1 MGQHGKHRHLVG
13 TPPTGRGEQAGSTRP
28 LNPFAARAISAAFA
42 VLVPGIANAACRL
55 ALALALDVSG
65 SVDGVEY
72 VQQMNGVVEAL
83 SDPEVQAV
91 LFATPEVPVNLA
103 IFEWSASSYQQVIV
117 DWTALHSPA
126 DVEMIR
132 NKLLGWQR
140 APAPEATGL
149 GAALE
154 YGAAMIARAPA
165 CWDQTLDISADGENN
180 DWPLPYRLRENGQ
193 LGRMNVNALVIA
205 TNFQSTVDRTPD
217 GVAELTAYFSARII
231 HGPGAFVEVA
241 QGYAAYAAA
250 MKRKLLRELATQPL
264 GLAPSELPILTP
276 DAFRP
281 ATGQSQTF
289 IVNFTPDRE

>member
-1 MGQHGKHRHLVG
+1 MVR
-13 TPPTGRGEQAGSTRP
+13 
-28 LNPFAARAISAAFA
+28 
-42 VLVPGIANAACRL
+42 VL
-55 ALALALDVSG
+55 D
-65 SVDGVEY
+65 
-72 VQQMNGVVEAL
+72 
-83 SDPEVQAV
+83 
-91 LFATPEVPVNLA
+91 
-103 IFEWSASSYQQVIV
+103 QQVIV

-132 NKLLGWQR
+132 DKLLGWR
-140 APAPEATGL
+140 RAPEATGL

-154 YGAAMIARAPA
+154 YGAAMIARAPT
-165 CWDQTLDISADGENN
+165 CWDQTLDISADGKNN
-180 DWPLPYRLRENGQ
+180 DWPLPYRLRENGR

-205 TNFQSTVDRTPD
+205 TDFQSTVDRTPD

-250 MKRKLLRELATQPL
+250 MKRKLFRELATHPL

-276 DAFRP
+276 DTFRP
-281 ATGQSQTF
+281 TTVQSQTF

>member
-1 MGQHGKHRHLVG
+1 MVR
-13 TPPTGRGEQAGSTRP
+13 
-28 LNPFAARAISAAFA
+28 
-42 VLVPGIANAACRL
+42 VL
-55 ALALALDVSG
+55 D
-65 SVDGVEY
+65 
-72 VQQMNGVVEAL
+72 
-83 SDPEVQAV
+83 
-91 LFATPEVPVNLA
+91 
-103 IFEWSASSYQQVIV
+103 QQVIV

-132 NKLLGWQR
+132 DKLLGWRR

-154 YGAAMIARAPA
+154 YGAAMIARAPT
-165 CWDQTLDISADGENN
+165 CWDQTLDISADGKNN
-180 DWPLPYRLRENGQ
+180 DWPLPYRLRENGR

-205 TNFQSTVDRTPD
+205 TDFQSTVDRTPD

-276 DAFRP
+276 DTFRP
-281 ATGQSQTF
+281 TTVQSQTF